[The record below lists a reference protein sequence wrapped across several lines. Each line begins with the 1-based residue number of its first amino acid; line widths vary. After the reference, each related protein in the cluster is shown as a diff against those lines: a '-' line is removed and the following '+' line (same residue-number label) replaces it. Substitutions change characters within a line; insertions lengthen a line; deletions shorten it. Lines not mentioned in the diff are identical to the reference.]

1 MIILDTNAVHDL
13 DPHGSRAD
21 LIRMLGKAGL
31 KVGIPWV
38 VLEELTAH
46 KLHEYQR
53 EFELMLRHYRKVIDL
68 EPSLLG
74 PEPKFRGDEYAA
86 YWREQYRGIFEVI
99 PTGVDALQAA
109 ILREAACMKPA
120 KVDKTKKSG
129 GRDVA
134 VWFSVLNYLD
144 VNQGEEVQFVTN
156 NTTDFGQPDE
166 WPFPLDID
174 LIGKAHRIKQ
184 VAEFEEILRE
194 FTEEATVQEDA
205 EGVLLQKLNL
215 PETRDMIVREAWDR
229 LTDGHERRNFRRL
242 PHDVLLRVSV
252 DSLGP
257 VECRRIGESVWS
269 WSQVKWQVYM
279 LKRGGADPLIMTWD
293 TSILLPEEG
302 SSVSLLRSGSFS
314 PLSFEDLNEE
324 LKGEVEEEMSAHRD
338 ALILDEYRQVL
349 RRDVTA
355 GDDISR
361 NLGVEPYTMQ
371 TRAHLYERDVLRG
384 LREIMESVE
393 YTDGPG
399 DMGRDAVIATP
410 EGVIAVCV
418 KWGMKLG
425 LSDLVRASHIPSEM
439 GDAVLIIT
447 NGPISR
453 NVDRHVSEFVEM
465 NNRPLEIV
473 RWSGPA
479 DNGNLARKIEILRS
493 LLVSRG
499 DD

>member
-31 KVGIPWV
+31 KVGVPWV

-174 LIGKAHRIKQ
+174 LIGKVHRIKQ

-194 FTEEATVQEDA
+194 FTEEATVQVDA

-215 PETRDMIVREAWDR
+215 PETRDIIVREAWDR

-314 PLSFEDLNEE
+314 PSH
-324 LKGEVEEEMSAHRD
+324 LK
-338 ALILDEYRQVL
+338 I
-349 RRDVTA
+349 
-355 GDDISR
+355 
-361 NLGVEPYTMQ
+361 
-371 TRAHLYERDVLRG
+371 
-384 LREIMESVE
+384 
-393 YTDGPG
+393 
-399 DMGRDAVIATP
+399 
-410 EGVIAVCV
+410 
-418 KWGMKLG
+418 
-425 LSDLVRASHIPSEM
+425 
-439 GDAVLIIT
+439 
-447 NGPISR
+447 
-453 NVDRHVSEFVEM
+453 
-465 NNRPLEIV
+465 
-473 RWSGPA
+473 
-479 DNGNLARKIEILRS
+479 
-493 LLVSRG
+493 
-499 DD
+499 